1 MVIDKIIS
9 IKIRSKAKMLPIT
22 YIILHSS
29 LEVLAIAFRQ
39 ENKVRDVHIGNP
51 EAKFLFIHNVTYI
64 WKKQDN

>member
-1 MVIDKIIS
+1 
-9 IKIRSKAKMLPIT
+9 MLPIT